1 MGFSITNHPAIGNTP
16 MTLETTIAFHVFHH
30 FSIKSFS
37 PIVPSP
43 IELDDGKI
51 QTGNPWICDGKKT
64 IWFPLNDFPLN
75 PLNLSIGHIPNSVF
89 TISFPSFSHLVPWD
103 VGQVG
108 IYSGV
113 QLLAGLTAALLATA
127 IFGQAVPLQP
137 AVGYGSP
144 VMMRKNGVEDVRT
157 FETLKGLGVVFF
169 RCFSWEKRLMVFCL
183 IFFGWVE
190 KCCFT

>member
-1 MGFSITNHPAIGNTP
+1 MGFSITNHPAIGNSP
-16 MTLETTIAFHVFHH
+16 MTLETTIAFH
-30 FSIKSFS
+30 
-37 PIVPSP
+37 VPSP

-51 QTGNPWICDGKKT
+51 QTGNPCDGKKP
-64 IWFPLNDFPLN
+64 WFPLNDFPLN
-75 PLNLSIGHIPNSVF
+75 PLNLSYGPNSVF

-103 VGQVG
+103 AGQVG